1 MKAIRENRLA
11 ALLWRLAGLIIG
23 SYGLI
28 LMFRASSIKQ
38 QLCYFTNQSNLF
50 VLLLFA
56 GLSVQTVVQ
65 IRRDGIHGPAPH
77 AGCSLHLA
85 LTLYITITMVCYWS
99 LLSWQNFSMAG
110 VKISQ
115 FQMQLSNFILHTV
128 VPIFALVDWILFLPH
143 GRVRPVGAVYFLTY
157 PVAYSVFIILRAHF
171 GGPLYGTVRY
181 PYPFTDPDLLGW
193 PLTILIMVLLLS
205 FYYGLG
211 RLFIAIDRRFAKRKG
226 QIPT

>member
-1 MKAIRENRLA
+1 MKAIRENKLA

-28 LMFRASSIKQ
+28 LMFRASSARQ
-38 QLCYFTNQSNLF
+38 QLCYFTNQSILF

-65 IRRDGIHGPAPH
+65 IWRDGIHGPVAH
-77 AGCSLHLA
+77 AGCGLHLA

-110 VKISQ
+110 VKITQ

-157 PVAYSVFIILRAHF
+157 PVAYSVFVILRAHF
-171 GGPLYGTVRY
+171 GGYLYGTVRY
-181 PYPFTDPDLLGW
+181 PYPFADPDLLGW
-193 PLTILIMVLLLS
+193 PLTILMMVLLLG

-211 RLFIAIDRRFAKRKG
+211 RLFIAIDRRFAKSKK
-226 QIPT
+226 QIST

>member
-28 LMFRASSIKQ
+28 LMFRASSVKQ

-65 IRRDGIHGPAPH
+65 IRRDGIHGPVPH
-77 AGCSLHLA
+77 AGCGLHLA
-85 LTLYITITMVCYWS
+85 LTLYITITMVCYWA

-110 VKISQ
+110 
-115 FQMQLSNFILHTV
+115 
-128 VPIFALVDWILFLPH
+128 
-143 GRVRPVGAVYFLTY
+143 
-157 PVAYSVFIILRAHF
+157 
-171 GGPLYGTVRY
+171 
-181 PYPFTDPDLLGW
+181 
-193 PLTILIMVLLLS
+193 
-205 FYYGLG
+205 
-211 RLFIAIDRRFAKRKG
+211 
-226 QIPT
+226 